1 MEGGFVIEVAM
12 FIYIGRFVFASPLAN
27 ICEKFPKQFDVL
39 LTWLCL
45 KLCSLEKTS
54 Y

>member
-27 ICEKFPKQFDVL
+27 NFFDQIL
-39 LTWLCL
+39 H
-45 KLCSLEKTS
+45 
-54 Y
+54 